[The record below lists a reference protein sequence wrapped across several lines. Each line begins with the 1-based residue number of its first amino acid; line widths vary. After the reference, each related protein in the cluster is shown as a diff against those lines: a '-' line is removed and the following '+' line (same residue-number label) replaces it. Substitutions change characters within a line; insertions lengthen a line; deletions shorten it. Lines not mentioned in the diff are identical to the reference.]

1 MAVNNIDVRQQN
13 KINVYEMVLF
23 QDKIPRQKIAEKLEL
38 SLPTVAYNLKQLIEA
53 GLAVED
59 GVLFSTGG
67 RKASTVSCVPNARI
81 AIGIDITQ
89 NHIGFAAVNLKGD
102 VIDSIR
108 LSQKFTDTPDYE
120 NSVLT
125 LFNSY
130 TANLK
135 IPRNTI
141 IGVGISVPGIVNK
154 EGTELVESH
163 RLGIYQKKTFEFIK
177 KINYPTI
184 LFNDATA
191 AGMAE
196 ISKSPEIQNA
206 VFLSLSNSIGGAIII
221 DRKSVDGEHAHSAE
235 FGHICSVPGGKQ
247 CYCGKTGH
255 FDSYC
260 SALALSDLADGSL
273 ETFFKKL
280 ELKDI
285 SCIRAF
291 SEYIENLSTMIC
303 NLHIIFDTT
312 VILGGYVGSFLS
324 PFIEEIKQKVIER
337 DTFKD
342 NPDYIKLCQYK
353 NEASAVGA
361 ALHFIN
367 QFIQT
372 I

>member
-13 KINVYEMVLF
+13 KINVYKMVLY
-23 QDKIPRQKIAEKLEL
+23 QDKIPRQLIAEKLQL
-38 SLPTVAYNLKQLIEA
+38 SLPTVAFNLKQLIES

-102 VIDSIR
+102 VINSIR
-108 LSQKFTDTPDYE
+108 LSQKFSNTSDYG
-120 NSVLT
+120 NSALT
-125 LFNSY
+125 LFTNYISS
-130 TANLK
+130 LK
-135 IPRNTI
+135 ISDNAV
-141 IGVGISVPGIVNK
+141 IGVGISLPGIVNSA
-154 EGTELVESH
+154 GTELVESH
-163 RLGIYQKKTFEFIK
+163 RLTIYEKTTFDFVK

-221 DRKSVDGEHAHSAE
+221 DRKSIDGDHAHSAE
-235 FGHICSVPGGKQ
+235 FGHICSIPGGKR

-280 ELKDI
+280 ELKDTV
-285 SCIRAF
+285 CTMAF
-291 SEYIENLSTMIC
+291 SEYIENLSTMIY

-312 VILGGYVGSFLS
+312 VILGGYVGSYLA
-324 PFIEEIKQKVIER
+324 PFIDEIKQKVLKLDTFR
-337 DTFKD
+337 DT
-342 NPDYIKLCQYK
+342 PDYIKVCQYK

-367 QFIQT
+367 QFIQS

>member
-13 KINVYEMVLF
+13 KINVYKMVLF
-23 QDKIPRQKIAEKLEL
+23 QDKIPRQKIAEELHL
-38 SLPTVAYNLKQLIEA
+38 SLPTVAFNLKQLIES
-53 GLAVED
+53 GLAIED

-67 RKASTVSCVPNARI
+67 RKASTVSCIPNARI

-102 VIDSIR
+102 VINNIR
-108 LSQKFTDTPDYE
+108 LSQKFSNTTEYG

-125 LFNSY
+125 LFTNY
-130 TANLK
+130 ITNLK
-135 IPRNTI
+135 IPENAI
-141 IGVGISVPGIVNK
+141 IGVGISLPGIVNPD
-154 EGTELVESH
+154 GTELVESH
-163 RLGIYQKKTFEFIK
+163 RLGIYERTSFEFVK
-177 KINYPTI
+177 KINYPVL
-184 LFNDATA
+184 LFNDASA

-196 ISKSPEIQNA
+196 ISKSPEIRNA

-221 DRKSVDGEHAHSAE
+221 DRKSVDGDHAHSAE

-260 SALALSDLADGSL
+260 SALALSELADGSL

-280 ELKDI
+280 ELKDTI
-285 SCIRAF
+285 CAKAF
-291 SEYIENLSTMIC
+291 AEYIENLSNMIC

-312 VILGGYVGSFLS
+312 IILGGYIGSYLA
-324 PFIEEIKQKVIER
+324 PFIAEIKQKVMEL

-342 NPDYIKLCQYK
+342 NPDYIKLCQCK